1 MNKVQ
6 RNYMMAK
13 AELQTCEEL
22 ARDIEKEY
30 IIENGIR
37 NNNGGIPARV
47 YCIDDMDIF
56 NRANEE
62 TAKIIQESGLE
73 EIINSARN
81 NLEIA
86 EENLLKFAL
95 SISPSGIREILE
107 RGAKE
112 NYTIR
117 MKLIDSAL
125 KLDVSTI

>member
-37 NNNGGIPARV
+37 NNDGGIPARV

-62 TAKIIQESGLE
+62 TVRNCKNYPRKRTGSKNKFCNGESE
-73 EIINSARN
+73 SC
-81 NLEIA
+81 
-86 EENLLKFAL
+86 
-95 SISPSGIREILE
+95 
-107 RGAKE
+107 
-112 NYTIR
+112 
-117 MKLIDSAL
+117 
-125 KLDVSTI
+125 